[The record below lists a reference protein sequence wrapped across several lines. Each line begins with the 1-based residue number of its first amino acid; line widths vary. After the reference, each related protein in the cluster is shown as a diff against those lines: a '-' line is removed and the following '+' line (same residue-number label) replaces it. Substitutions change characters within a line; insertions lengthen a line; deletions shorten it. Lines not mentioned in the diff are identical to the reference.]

1 VGITRKIRVPP
12 QTDYPGKTIHEKY
25 TKQSKMVL
33 IRSVRVIPWIIL
45 AQAEEHECQN
55 QALP

>member
-1 VGITRKIRVPP
+1 MRVPP
-12 QTDYPGKTIHEKY
+12 QTDYPGKTIREKY